1 MSYQRI
7 KTPKLYIDNIN
18 WLLSQGKM
26 ASTDITSSGASMLAG
41 SSIHEFFDMKPSNL
55 QTIDCGGASAGF
67 KLKIDTTI
75 GTDATQDSNFIAIL
89 GHNLKSAG
97 AKISVQIDD
106 DINFGSPQGNG
117 DILSMTDI
125 VNFDIQANVDT
136 LTNIA
141 EDLTTSETG
150 ITVQSGHGDRFSEGD
165 FIKINNE
172 IMYVDSV
179 SGDVLTVDR
188 ASTDTTATT
197 HSNGDSIF
205 FTGYSAP
212 QLNGWSLASFNA
224 TSDNKCIRLIIDP
237 DGSANDNFS
246 ADVQIG
252 AIIIGEMHEFP
263 SSPDLDIKKK
273 FLYDG
278 VKKQTSMGG
287 QTYSHATYLKGANW
301 FLEPFANAS
310 SASAGLHTKTG
321 RLALDMGFSY
331 LQDNVV
337 YSAEYFGRGETQA
350 SNQLLPNLVH
360 KTHAGMLPM
369 LLQYDKDTATAN
381 DSFLWCRLNNEPSF
395 TQVANEVWSTK
406 LSFLEEF

>member
-7 KTPKLYIDNIN
+7 KTPKIYIDNIN

-75 GTDATQDSNFIAIL
+75 ATNASQDSNFIAIL
-89 GHNLKSAG
+89 GHNLKTAG
-97 AKISVQIDD
+97 AKLSIQIDD
-106 DINFGSPQGNG
+106 SSSFSSPQGNG
-117 DILSMTDI
+117 DLIPMTDI
-125 VNFDIQANVDT
+125 VNFDAQADIDT

-141 EDLTTSETG
+141 ETLTTTDTT
-150 ITVQSGHGDRFSEGD
+150 ITVQSGHGGRFSEGD

-179 SGDVLTVDR
+179 SNDVLVVDR
-188 ASTDTTATT
+188 HSSNTTATT
-197 HSNGDSIF
+197 HTNGTSIF

-212 QLNGWSLASFNA
+212 QLNGWSLASFSA
-224 TSDNKCIRLIIDP
+224 ITDNNFIRLVIDP
-237 DGSANDNFS
+237 DGSSDDTFAE
-246 ADVQIG
+246 DVQIG

-301 FLEPFANAS
+301 FLEPFANATS
-310 SASAGLHTKTG
+310 TSAGLHTKTG

-337 YSAEYFGRGETQA
+337 YPAEYFGRGETQA

-360 KTHAGMLPM
+360 KTHAGMFPI

-395 TQVANEVWSTK
+395 TQVANEVWSTN